1 MKTFIIAAK
10 LIAVMTLVTGVV
22 YPLLMLGAAQ
32 MLFPHQANGSLIYV
46 DGRLIGSELLA
57 QEFTDSTYFWP
68 RPSGIGYNP
77 QPSSGTNLGPTSKTL
92 KDQIGT
98 RRALLTESSGGAE
111 PPDDLLLASGSGLD
125 PHISP
130 EAARFQ
136 TERVARARAL
146 SSEQSAQLRDLVEGR
161 VESRNLGFIGQP
173 RVNVFLLNLAID
185 SLFLNAGK

>member
-1 MKTFIIAAK
+1 MKTLIIAAK

-22 YPLLMLGAAQ
+22 YPLLILGAAQ
-32 MLFPHQANGSLIYV
+32 MLFPYQANGSLIYV

-146 SSEQSAQLRDLVEGR
+146 SSEQSARLRDLVEER

-185 SLFLNAGK
+185 SLFLNAVK